1 MKPRVVPSILS
12 ADFVNLES
20 AIRLMEGAGADW
32 IHVDVMDGHF
42 VPNLTVGLPVI
53 RRIREITDR
62 HIDVHLMISNPDS
75 MALEFA
81 KAGADSLLV
90 HFEATTHLHEVLAS
104 IRREGA
110 WAGIALNP
118 HTSVTVLEEILPHC
132 DYVLVMSVNPG
143 FGGQEFISTSFE
155 KVRKLRSLI
164 HDRGLEHVRIEID
177 GGIGPHNSAEAVE
190 AGVDLLV
197 SGSAIFG
204 SPDPAAT
211 FRQMRSSAEGAAAI
225 T

>member
-1 MKPRVVPSILS
+1 MRPRVVPSILS
-12 ADFVNLES
+12 ADFANLEA

-53 RRIREITDR
+53 RRIREVTDR
-62 HIDVHLMISNPDS
+62 HLDVHLMISNPDA
-75 MALEFA
+75 MAVEYV

-90 HFEATTHLHEVLAS
+90 HFEATTHLHQVLSS
-104 IRREGA
+104 IRRAGA

-118 HTSVTVLEEILPHC
+118 HTSVSVLEEILPYC

-155 KVRKLRSLI
+155 KVRKLKSLI
-164 HDRGLEHVRIEID
+164 QDKGLDQVRVEID
-177 GGIGPHNSAEAVE
+177 GGIGPENSADAVE

-204 SPDPAAT
+204 SSDPAAT
-211 FRQMRSSAEGAAAI
+211 YQEMRSSAENAVAVI
-225 T
+225 

>member
-1 MKPRVVPSILS
+1 MKPRIVPSILS
-12 ADFVNLES
+12 ADFANLEA
-20 AIRLMEGAGADW
+20 AIRLMESAGADW
-32 IHVDVMDGHF
+32 IHIDVMDGHF

-53 RRIREITDR
+53 RRIRQITDR
-62 HIDVHLMISNPDS
+62 HLDVHLMISNPDA
-75 MALEFA
+75 MTLEYV
-81 KAGADSLLV
+81 KAGANSVLV
-90 HFEATTHLHEVLAS
+90 HVEAAIHLQEILAA
-104 IRREGA
+104 IRRAGA
-110 WAGIALNP
+110 LAGIALNP
-118 HTSVTVLEEILPHC
+118 HTSVNILEEILPHC

-155 KVRKLRSLI
+155 KVRKLKRLI
-164 HDRGLEHVRIEID
+164 RARGLEHIQVEID
-177 GGIGPHNSAEAVE
+177 GGIGPENSAAVVE

-211 FRQMRSSAEGAAAI
+211 FRQMREYAESAALI

>member
-1 MKPRVVPSILS
+1 MTPRVVPSILA
-12 ADFVNLES
+12 ADFANLE
-20 AIRLMEGAGADW
+20 AAVRLMEGAGADW

-53 RRIREITDR
+53 RRLRQITDR
-62 HIDVHLMISNPDS
+62 HLDVHLMISNPDA
-75 MALEFA
+75 MALEYVE
-81 KAGADSLLV
+81 AGADSLLV
-90 HFEATTHLHEVLAS
+90 HFEATTHLHQVLTS
-104 IRREGA
+104 IRRAGA

-118 HTSVTVLEEILPHC
+118 HTSVPVLEEILPYC
-132 DYVLVMSVNPG
+132 DYILVMSVNPG

-155 KVRKLRSLI
+155 KVRKLRGLI
-164 HDRGLEHVRIEID
+164 RDKGLGPVRIEID

-204 SPDPAAT
+204 SPDPVAT
-211 FRQMRSSAEGAAAI
+211 FHQMRLDAEGAAAV